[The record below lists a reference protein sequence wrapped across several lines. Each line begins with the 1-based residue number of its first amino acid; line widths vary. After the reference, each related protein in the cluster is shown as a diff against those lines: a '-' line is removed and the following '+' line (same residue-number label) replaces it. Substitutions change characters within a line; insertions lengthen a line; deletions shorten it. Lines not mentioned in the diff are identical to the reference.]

1 MQRHEIA
8 DRLRRFISEDLLDD
22 HHDLELEVDDALLLE
37 DLLDS
42 LAVVRLVGFI
52 DDELN
57 IEVPP
62 ESITVE
68 HFATIAA
75 LADFLDTL
83 D

>member
-22 HHDLELEVDDALLLE
+22 HHDLDLEVDDALLLE

-42 LAVVRLVGFI
+42 LAVVRLGGFI
-52 DDELN
+52 DEELS
-57 IEVPP
+57 IAVPP

-75 LADFLDTL
+75 LADFLDAL